1 MHRINYLCASIDIF
15 WATQISMFQVFSID
29 IKPSLIKFY
38 SKAAQ
43 RAKPRSKSINFNVYA
58 NSNVLI
64 LHVLKT
70 LVIVN
75 NLKEAYSTN

>member
-1 MHRINYLCASIDIF
+1 MFRGVPGVFRILQ
-15 WATQISMFQVFSID
+15 T
-29 IKPSLIKFY
+29 PIKFC
-38 SKAAQ
+38 SKATQ

-70 LVIVN
+70 LVFVN